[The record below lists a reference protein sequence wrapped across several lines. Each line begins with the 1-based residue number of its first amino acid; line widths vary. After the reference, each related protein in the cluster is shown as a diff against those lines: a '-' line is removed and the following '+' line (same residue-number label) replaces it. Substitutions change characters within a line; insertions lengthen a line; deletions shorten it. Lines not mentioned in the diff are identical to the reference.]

1 MLYLNKYQETLRGG
15 PAAPRQKEA
24 HYNEKE
30 RGVVAMSMSVAAA
43 IKKVLDTPILT
54 EDGKLTDESKSVHAE
69 MEKYI
74 ETIEVA
80 EAWASNVI
88 AAESAVGILVV

>member
-1 MLYLNKYQETLRGG
+1 M
-15 PAAPRQKEA
+15 
-24 HYNEKE
+24 
-30 RGVVAMSMSVAAA
+30 AMSMSVAAA

-80 EAWASNVI
+80 EA
-88 AAESAVGILVV
+88 

>member
-1 MLYLNKYQETLRGG
+1 MTAQLEEIVNTRGTNF
-15 PAAPRQKEA
+15 ARF
-24 HYNEKE
+24 NEKE

-54 EDGKLTDESKSVHAE
+54 EEGKLTNESKSVHAE

-74 ETIEVA
+74 ETIE
-80 EAWASNVI
+80 
-88 AAESAVGILVV
+88 AVDA